1 MNRALKYILLIIV
14 SGIFLF
20 PILWVII
27 SSFKPQSELFT
38 YPLTIL
44 PHKATIEN
52 YVNAFASGDF
62 ITYYANSIFV
72 SVAATL
78 LTITINVMAG
88 YALSKFYFKG
98 RDLIFYIMIS
108 TLMIP
113 LQAIMIPIF
122 LLLKELGLLNSL
134 WESSFLLLQLRP
146 VYFLPVNTFR
156 QFQIRISRRHGWMA
170 QANCAFF

>member
-1 MNRALKYILLIIV
+1 MSTHLQV
-14 SGIFLF
+14 
-20 PILWVII
+20 VI
-27 SSFKPQSELFT
+27 
-38 YPLTIL
+38 
-44 PHKATIEN
+44 
-52 YVNAFASGDF
+52 F

-113 LQAIMIPIF
+113 LQAIMI
-122 LLLKELGLLNSL
+122 
-134 WESSFLLLQLRP
+134 
-146 VYFLPVNTFR
+146 
-156 QFQIRISRRHGWMA
+156 QFS
-170 QANCAFF
+170 CF

>member
-113 LQAIMIPIF
+113 
-122 LLLKELGLLNSL
+122 
-134 WESSFLLLQLRP
+134 
-146 VYFLPVNTFR
+146 
-156 QFQIRISRRHGWMA
+156 
-170 QANCAFF
+170 